1 MNNNKTIETNN
12 PDMRRI
18 TRRIFTKK
26 INNNS
31 KSIPLKHTINT
42 IGETRHFVPSTKEWY
57 NSVYAYNSNY
67 IKNLSIAD
75 KNLSRIIKSY
85 FNMYLSG
92 KLLKTPQVGFLKT
105 RFKRLSMKKIFIS
118 KAELK
123 HTTTKVI
130 VTLYV
135 YNEEKRI
142 LQSLYTDLWTKYLYS
157 NPNLKE
163 KGIRFNKKNIANKS
177 SLPLISLRTTYNNI
191 KKLQGSMNL
200 IEALEYLK
208 SYFVHQSIIGY
219 DPIFN
224 SLLRTKGYKMKIDY
238 LNKIILYLEK
248 NTNYSPE
255 EKKVFRYNIWQS
267 IEGDKNNPKFKLAL
281 KFISLLNNTNEDIL
295 ITNANILTKIPDN
308 VKEIENYYYLAAL
321 SLVLENE
328 KKANNL
334 ILYKLVSDFNKT
346 INKKNLRLNIN
357 NDKFA
362 NEKKLYNF
370 ISLFKQIS
378 LEEKKSSGFTS
389 SSIDK
394 EIKGLGAGSHPK
406 IIKIKSDEILK
417 NFSEYILLL
426 EDNKD
431 KFNPTYLNKLNTLI
445 LNISKMLEETMEFKN
460 LSYYKLL
467 LKVNSAKFE
476 DGFLLKLR
484 PLISKIYN
492 KEVEFNIINLKHLA
506 LNSDIFTEIIG
517 TKMKD
522 PRKNGLLRVL
532 RLAIQKVKI
541 STEIFNKKVYLK
553 DLWVNKAKN
562 LRINVLL
569 GKYKVNQDTL
579 NQVLLDYFPD
589 KNSFISRFAE
599 KVSNTGL
606 AEKND
611 KDSINDKAK
620 AFVINSL
627 KYKKLGGVRLEAR
640 GRLTKRFT
648 AARSVFKL
656 KWKGG
661 LKNID
666 SSNRGLSTIL
676 LRGHFKP
683 NVQYTYFNS
692 KTRIGAFGL
701 KGWISGK

>member
-1 MNNNKTIETNN
+1 M
-12 PDMRRI
+12 
-18 TRRIFTKK
+18 
-26 INNNS
+26 
-31 KSIPLKHTINT
+31 
-42 IGETRHFVPSTKEWY
+42 
-57 NSVYAYNSNY
+57 
-67 IKNLSIAD
+67 
-75 KNLSRIIKSY
+75 
-85 FNMYLSG
+85 
-92 KLLKTPQVGFLKT
+92 
-105 RFKRLSMKKIFIS
+105 
-118 KAELK
+118 
-123 HTTTKVI
+123 
-130 VTLYV
+130 
-135 YNEEKRI
+135 
-142 LQSLYTDLWTKYLYS
+142 
-157 NPNLKE
+157 
-163 KGIRFNKKNIANKS
+163 
-177 SLPLISLRTTYNNI
+177 
-191 KKLQGSMNL
+191 
-200 IEALEYLK
+200 
-208 SYFVHQSIIGY
+208 GY
-219 DPIFN
+219 RPIFN
-224 SLLRTKGYKMKIDY
+224 SSKGYKMKIDY

-295 ITNANILTKIPDN
+295 IPNDIILTKIPEN
-308 VKEIENYYYLAAL
+308 VKQIENYYYLAAL

-357 NDKFA
+357 DDKFA

-378 LEEKKSSGFTS
+378 LEENCEKSISGFTP

-394 EIKGLGAGSHPK
+394 KIKGLVVASQPRN
-406 IIKIKSDEILK
+406 IKIKSDEILK
-417 NFSEYILLL
+417 NFADYIVLL
-426 EDNKD
+426 EDNRD
-431 KFNPTYLNKLNTLI
+431 KFNPAYLKKLNTLI
-445 LNISKMLEETMEFKN
+445 LNISKLLEETMEFKN

-532 RLAIQKVKI
+532 RLAIQKVNI

-562 LRINVLL
+562 LRIDALL
-569 GKYKVNQDTL
+569 GKYKDNQDTL

-676 LRGHFKP
+676 LRGHSKP

-701 KGWISGK
+701 KGWISGR